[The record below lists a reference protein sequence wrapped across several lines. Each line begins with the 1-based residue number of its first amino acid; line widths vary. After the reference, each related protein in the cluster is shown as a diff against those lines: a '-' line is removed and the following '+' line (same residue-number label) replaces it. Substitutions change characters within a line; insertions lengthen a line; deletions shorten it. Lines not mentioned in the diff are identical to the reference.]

1 MGIAENTLEQIK
13 TIGKNK
19 YRQLKRYNFAE
30 MTTEQMVEFRETH
43 KISVAEAEKQIEKYE
58 RVFVNSKA
66 NPEFLKAYHEKI
78 KKISENKAKQTVTGM
93 TKEWLYREFVKHF
106 FKNEGISFLKND
118 DTIENLKPLIYYFIG
133 DFENFKKCK
142 NVHSISNPSLKK
154 GLLII
159 GDYGNGKTSMMK
171 AFESAL
177 RPTNIIFKGF
187 SANEIVK
194 MYEGCENPTDK
205 KEFDRKTLRGTRY
218 FDDILT
224 EREASNYGKSN
235 LFKDIFEERYNK
247 NLRTYITCNYNKN
260 FIGNVEKGIEQF
272 GVKYG
277 GRVHDR
283 IFEMFNVIHFTGNS
297 FRE

>member
-1 MGIAENTLEQIK
+1 MKAIEKITDDFKI
-13 TIGKNK
+13 IGRNK
-19 YRQLKRYNFAE
+19 YHRLKQYNFAE
-30 MTTEQMVEFRETH
+30 MTAEQMVEFREIH

-58 RVFVNSKA
+58 RVRKNSNG
-66 NPEFLKAYHEKI
+66 NPEFLKSYLKKI
-78 KKISENKAKQTVTGM
+78 KNVGKKEAKPM
-93 TKEWLYREFVKHF
+93 TKEWLYREFKKH
-106 FKNEGISFLKND
+106 FLKNERIAFSENEY
-118 DTIENLKPLIYYFIG
+118 TIENIKPLIYYFIG

-142 NVHSISNPSLKK
+142 NVNQISKPSLKK

-177 RPTNIIFKGF
+177 KPTNIIFKGF

-194 MYEGCENPTDK
+194 MYEQCSTPIDK
-205 KEFDRKTLRGTRY
+205 KEFDQKTLRGTRY

-247 NLRTYITCNYNKN
+247 QLRTYITCNYNEE
-260 FIGNVEKGIEQF
+260 FVGNVQKGIEQF

-283 IFEMFNVIHFTGNS
+283 LFEMFNVIQFTGNS
-297 FRE
+297 FRK